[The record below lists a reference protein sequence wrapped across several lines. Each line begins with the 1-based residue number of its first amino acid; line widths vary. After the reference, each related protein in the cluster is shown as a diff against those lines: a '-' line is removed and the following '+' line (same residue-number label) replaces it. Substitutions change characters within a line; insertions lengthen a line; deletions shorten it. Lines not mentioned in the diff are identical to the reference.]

1 MCKGGEEGSLP
12 GERRGHLRP
21 IVLATARNKFA
32 PMVRG
37 LFPRIEHQPV
47 LAVLE
52 QSVVFLTPGSI
63 EGLIRGEGFLSTAWQ
78 LANIYL
84 AGIGAG
90 RVPHDPDRSSEPE

>member
-1 MCKGGEEGSLP
+1 M
-12 GERRGHLRP
+12 
-21 IVLATARNKFA
+21 
-32 PMVRG
+32 RG

-84 AGIGAG
+84 AGIGAETLGDQMRGIQPDPGNREEAG
-90 RVPHDPDRSSEPE
+90 RPSGAGRNPARAATSV